1 MRKANGHLNTGF
13 IGTAYLCHALSE
25 SGCSNLAYS
34 LLLSREYPGWLYEVE
49 HGATTI
55 WERWNGIHPDGALAD
70 PEMNSFNHYANGAI
84 LEWMYRHMAGLQ
96 PIEAAPGFQRI
107 RYAPQPD
114 GRLQFCRSKLFTPF
128 GLYMSDWEITADALC
143 FSLRIPCSCTAELV
157 LPDAPPVIHI
167 NGAAHPYM
175 PGMTLPSG
183 TYRIVYAPTRCYY
196 VRYDLDTPAQ
206 VVFSNEKLLALLLQ
220 IVPQAASV
228 PPILSATAHGSIHA
242 LLDASGISINDAQQ
256 KALESAWA
264 VIHQWDL

>member
-1 MRKANGHLNTGF
+1 MLCQVLAQNGLEDVASYILFQEGF
-13 IGTAYLCHALSE
+13 
-25 SGCSNLAYS
+25 
-34 LLLSREYPGWLYEVE
+34 PGWMHCVNL
-49 HGATTI
+49 GATTI

-206 VVFSNEKLLALLLQ
+206 VVFSNEKLLALSDEITSVRKLKR
-220 IVPQAASV
+220 AAKSNK
-228 PPILSATAHGSIHA
+228 I
-242 LLDASGISINDAQQ
+242 
-256 KALESAWA
+256 
-264 VIHQWDL
+264 